1 MTVGATSA
9 CWTPP
14 ASRTRRAAGSA
25 PTPEPKE
32 VLEKRTL
39 LVTGASSGI
48 GASLLRKL
56 AGRYDEV
63 IAAARRVDR
72 MRAGYADLPSVTPVR
87 LDVSDPDELT
97 AFARGLLAEHGLV
110 PYVISCAG
118 A

>member
-1 MTVGATSA
+1 
-9 CWTPP
+9 
-14 ASRTRRAAGSA
+14 
-25 PTPEPKE
+25 
-32 VLEKRTL
+32 
-39 LVTGASSGI
+39 
-48 GASLLRKL
+48 
-56 AGRYDEV
+56 
-63 IAAARRVDR
+63 